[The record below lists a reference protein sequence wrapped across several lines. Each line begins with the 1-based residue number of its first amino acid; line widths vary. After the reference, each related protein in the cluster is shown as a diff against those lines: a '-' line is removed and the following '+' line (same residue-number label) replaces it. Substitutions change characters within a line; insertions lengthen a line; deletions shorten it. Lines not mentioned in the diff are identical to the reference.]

1 MNASGRGGWLMAL
14 IAALTLRKH
23 LEKHLTLLIGYI
35 DCQVIH
41 SHEGGGAANSVLPT
55 RKPKL

>member
-1 MNASGRGGWLMAL
+1 MPAGVGGWLMAL

-23 LEKHLTLLIGYI
+23 LERHLTLLIGYI
-35 DCQVIH
+35 DCQAIH
-41 SHEGGGAANSVLPT
+41 SHEGAGTANSVLPT